1 MRKWI
6 KFFFL
11 GIWQIERAFLN
22 ELSSILKNSE
32 SDAQLLSYGACFGRN
47 GLIRVETPRVNEE
60 IFLNRHSKGKN
71 SEIITQVKT
80 RLPREKKY

>member
-11 GIWQIERAFLN
+11 DIGQIERAFLN

-32 SDAQLLSYGACFGRN
+32 SDAQLLS
-47 GLIRVETPRVNEE
+47 
-60 IFLNRHSKGKN
+60 
-71 SEIITQVKT
+71 
-80 RLPREKKY
+80 